1 MAWPSRH
8 HKVVILAQVVT
19 IPETESREGVG
30 ALTFRLPHLSLTR
43 RGLLQE
49 QVPRPSNEI
58 HIGEVIPCQVLF
70 IINWWVRLQIFPII
84 C

>member
-1 MAWPSRH
+1 MAWPLRQ

-19 IPETESREGVG
+19 IPKAKSCKGVST
-30 ALTFRLPHLSLTR
+30 LTCWLPHLSLTR

-49 QVPRPSNEI
+49 QVPWSSNEI
-58 HIGEVIPCQVLF
+58 HIGEVIPCQVIF
-70 IINWWVRLQIFPII
+70 IINWWVHLQIFPII

>member
-1 MAWPSRH
+1 MAQPSWQ

-19 IPETESREGVG
+19 IPGPKSRKGVG
-30 ALTFRLPHLSLTR
+30 VLTFQLPHLSLTG

-49 QVPRPSNEI
+49 QVPQPSNEI
-58 HIGEVIPCQVLF
+58 HIGEVAPCQVLF
-70 IINWWVRLQIFPII
+70 IINWWVHLQIFPII